1 MPLPSLPNSPSPY
14 ETVSFESRG
23 VRAVFSPLEVST
35 SHKYA
40 SLIDN
45 SSFSRICLSSGD
57 QSRGSHPPPCNFIS
71 RRSDFGSLGFIT
83 ERPVCVP
90 VRLVDIYASS
100 SPFHDHGPIRS
111 LAFPSVNSV
120 TPAVFRESRY
130 E

>member
-45 SSFSRICLSSGD
+45 SSFSRIYLSSGD

-83 ERPVCVP
+83 QSSVSFP
-90 VRLVDIYASS
+90 VRRVDMYASS
-100 SPFHDHGPIRS
+100 SHFDDHGPIR
-111 LAFPSVNSV
+111 LRAFPSVNV
-120 TPAVFRESRY
+120 
-130 E
+130 